1 MLTRTS
7 LIAAVTLI
15 AATSTA
21 SAQSVCGTRE
31 TLLKQLASEY
41 QEAPAGMGLA
51 SNGSVVE
58 LLTSKGGTSW
68 TLMVTRPN
76 GTTCLIGTGEAWQPV
91 VRKASAEFDS

>member
-7 LIAAVTLI
+7 LIAALTLM
-15 AATSTA
+15 AAMSTA
-21 SAQSVCGTRE
+21 AAQSVCGTRE
-31 TLLKQLASEY
+31 TLLKQLSKEY
-41 QEAPAGMGLA
+41 QEAPVGVGLA

-58 LLTSKGGTSW
+58 LLTSTGGTW

-76 GTTCLIGTGEAWQPV
+76 GMTCLIGTGDAWQPV